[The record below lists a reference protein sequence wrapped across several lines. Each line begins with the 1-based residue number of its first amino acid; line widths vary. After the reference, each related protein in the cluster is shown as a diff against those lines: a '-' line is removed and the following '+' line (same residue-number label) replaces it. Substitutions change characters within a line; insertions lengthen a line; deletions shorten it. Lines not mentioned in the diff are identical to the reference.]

1 MSLRTEFISIPIRC
15 FKVNY
20 DVLSFVSYPVYRF
33 QFILMNQMVCE
44 RPTALLPECVNGESI
59 SCAKVA
65 YIMKYNSK

>member
-1 MSLRTEFISIPIRC
+1 
-15 FKVNY
+15 
-20 DVLSFVSYPVYRF
+20 
-33 QFILMNQMVCE
+33 MNQMVCE